1 MNKLGLDLSTTESSV
16 KLLVWDEQKPNWEDR
31 RFWEVLCFL
40 GWQMIEPRATKSNS
54 NRGDRLRT
62 MRTTNLTVFVALLR
76 GVNVGGK
83 NMISMSSLKESFE
96 EMGFSGVVTYINSGN
111 IMFKS
116 GEADARKLE
125 RKIEQMLSRDY
136 ELDLKVVVRSLSE
149 MEKLVQSIPR
159 DWKAESDW
167 RYNVI
172 FLGHS
177 IDSEELLAEIEFKK
191 DIEQV
196 VYRPGALLW
205 SVLVSG
211 VTRTNWVKLPSRKI
225 YKDMTVRNLNT
236 TRKLYELMKK
246 L

>member
-1 MNKLGLDLSTTESSV
+1 
-16 KLLVWDEQKPNWEDR
+16 
-31 RFWEVLCFL
+31 
-40 GWQMIEPRATKSNS
+40 
-54 NRGDRLRT
+54 
-62 MRTTNLTVFVALLR
+62 MRTPNLTVFVALLR

-116 GEADARKLE
+116 KEADARKLE

-136 ELDLKVVVRSLSE
+136 QLDSKVVVRSLSE
-149 MEKLVQSIPR
+149 MEKLVQSLPR
-159 DWKAESDW
+159 DWKDDSEW

-172 FLGHS
+172 FLRHS
-177 IDSEELLAEIEFKK
+177 IDSEEILTEIEVKK

-196 VYRPGALLW
+196 LSRPGALLW
-205 SVLVSG
+205 SVQFNA

-246 L
+246 VAET